1 MMVPLLTQDGEKI
14 DEVEVS
20 PSVFGVPFNEVIV
33 HQAMVAALSGKRLGT
48 ASTKTRGEVRGSTRK
63 LYRQKHTG
71 RARRGS
77 LRSPLLRGGG
87 VAFGPHPRSYRKQIP
102 RKARRL
108 ALCCLLSA
116 KFTEEKLLVVNKFEL
131 PPKTKEAISCLKLL
145 GVDEG
150 RALVVTSQVNQN
162 LILAMRNLPYVK
174 TLPAHTLNLIDLL
187 AYPFLILDYDALMK
201 VEEIWGDG

>member
-1 MMVPLLTQDGEKI
+1 MIIPLLNQKGEKI
-14 DEVEVS
+14 DEVEVKD
-20 PSVFGVPFNEVIV
+20 SVFGVPFNEAVV
-33 HQAMVAALSGKRLGT
+33 HQVMVAALSGRRLGT
-48 ASTKTRGEVRGSTRK
+48 ADTKTRGEVRGSTRK

-108 ALCCLLSA
+108 ALCCMLSA
-116 KFTEEKLLVVNKFEL
+116 KLREEKLLVVNKFEL
-131 PPKTKEAISCLKLL
+131 LPKTKKAISCLKLL

-162 LILAMRNLPYVK
+162 LVLAMRNLPYVK
-174 TLPAHTLNLIDLL
+174 TLPAHTINLVDLL
-187 AYPFLILDYDALMK
+187 AYPFLIRDYEALMK
-201 VEEIWGDG
+201 VEAVWGDG

>member
-1 MMVPLLTQDGEKI
+1 MMVPLLTQDGEKV

-20 PSVFGVPFNEVIV
+20 PSVFGVPFNEAVV

-71 RARRGS
+71 RARKGS

-108 ALCCLLSA
+108 ALCCMLSA
-116 KFTEEKLLVVNKFEL
+116 KLREEKLLVVNKFEL
-131 PPKTKEAISCLKLL
+131 LPKTKKAISCLKLL

-150 RALVVTSQVNQN
+150 RTLVVTSQVNQN
-162 LILAMRNLPYVK
+162 LVLAMRNLPYVK
-174 TLPAHTLNLIDLL
+174 TLPAHTLNLVDLL

-201 VEEIWGDG
+201 VEEVWGDG

>member
-20 PSVFGVPFNEVIV
+20 PSVFGVPFNEVLV
-33 HQAMVAALSGKRLGT
+33 QQAMVAALSGKRLGT

-116 KFTEEKLLVVNKFEL
+116 KFTEEKLLVVTKFEL
-131 PPKTKEAISCLKLL
+131 LPKTKEAISCLKLL

-150 RALVVTSQVNQN
+150 RVLVATSKTNQN
-162 LILAMRNLPYVK
+162 LVLAMRNLPYVK